1 MAAKHDEIDAWGS
14 KLYKEKFAAL
24 LSREENLTSL
34 ERQKGMWA
42 QEKIGLTAQL
52 NALQEMKKSLEVK
65 LEEAQKGQ
73 TGVLAAVESFDESSI
88 SYTNLQPELDALKCE
103 HDTLKIEYE
112 YLKKN
117 MNKIEKESAQTTA
130 DKIRY
135 RDERDEAR
143 TLLFERDRE
152 KKSSCRDSDQ
162 STWAA
167 SKRSQGEVWNRD
179 GDREQNSTAT
189 YRRRKDGGLLKQRWQ
204 LDDKS

>member
-1 MAAKHDEIDAWGS
+1 MWKSHTDKFSPQQKSELTRQVEEKLRQRIIEKSPKKIRKVFEAQKQEFEEFKEAMAAKHDEIDAWGS

-117 MNKIEKESAQTTA
+117 E
-130 DKIRY
+130 
-135 RDERDEAR
+135 
-143 TLLFERDRE
+143 
-152 KKSSCRDSDQ
+152 
-162 STWAA
+162 
-167 SKRSQGEVWNRD
+167 
-179 GDREQNSTAT
+179 
-189 YRRRKDGGLLKQRWQ
+189 
-204 LDDKS
+204 

>member
-1 MAAKHDEIDAWGS
+1 MGRWLQQRDLANGVLDLSAPPSHDFKFEIVLTEPNPMWKSHTDKFSPQQKSELTRRVEEKLRQRIIEKSPKKIRKVFEAQKQEFEEFKEAMAAKHDEIDAWGS

-42 QEKIGLTAQL
+42 QEKIGLTSQL

-117 MNKIEKESAQTTA
+117 E
-130 DKIRY
+130 
-135 RDERDEAR
+135 
-143 TLLFERDRE
+143 
-152 KKSSCRDSDQ
+152 
-162 STWAA
+162 
-167 SKRSQGEVWNRD
+167 
-179 GDREQNSTAT
+179 
-189 YRRRKDGGLLKQRWQ
+189 
-204 LDDKS
+204 